1 MITAGK
7 LNQRITLYR
16 AVEGKSPGGA
26 PTVQLVKAA
35 TPWAELITSSSGQS
49 TGNDREQTLN
59 GYQWRLRWRE
69 NIEPG
74 HWMQWR
80 GRWMKIT
87 GVNDSDPRRQELF
100 LDADA
105 NPKSTPPPIKPEV

>member
-1 MITAGK
+1 MKAGK

-16 AVEGKSPGGA
+16 TVDGKSPSGA
-26 PTVQLVKAA
+26 PKVQLETLAS
-35 TPWAELITSSSGQS
+35 TWAELVSSSSSQNAN
-49 TGNDREQTLN
+49 NDREQPQN

-69 NIEPG
+69 NIETG
-74 HWMQWR
+74 FWLLWR

-87 GVNDSDPRRQELF
+87 GVNDLDPRRRELI

-105 NPKSTPPPIKPEV
+105 NPKSTPPPITSEA

>member
-1 MITAGK
+1 MINAGK
-7 LNQRITLYR
+7 LNQRLTLYR
-16 AVEGKSPGGA
+16 AVSGKSPMGS
-26 PTVQLVKAA
+26 PVVQLEKMAA
-35 TPWAELITSSSGQS
+35 PWAELITGQS
-49 TGNDREQTLN
+49 GSSASNDREQTTN
-59 GYQWRLRWRE
+59 SYQFRLRWRE

-87 GVNDSDPRRQELF
+87 GVNDSDPRRQELI

-105 NPKSTPPPIKPEV
+105 NPKSTPPPIKPEP

>member
-1 MITAGK
+1 MRAGK
-7 LNQRITLYR
+7 LNQRVTLYR
-16 AVEGKSPGGA
+16 SVEGKSNSGA
-26 PTVQLVKAA
+26 PTLELVKAVTA
-35 TPWAELITSSSGQS
+35 WAELITSSSGQS
-49 TGNDREQTLN
+49 AVNDREQTQN

-74 HWMQWR
+74 YWMQWR

-87 GVNDSDPRRQELF
+87 GVNDSDPRRQELI

-105 NPKSTPPPIKPEV
+105 NPKSTPPPIQPEP